1 MNWKKHYE
9 FFLDIQPVDNLE
21 TAESFVRICS
31 RGDCTCW
38 LSASYQIAHLPCYHR
53 SVSYSSLIFF
63 FFTFF
68 ISELLF
74 LAKLCTCDIHIYVH
88 VRYNFNT
95 ISCDSLIQFQSNLDT
110 AYINVENRCRF
121 GFEFDRYRAD
131 FYEL

>member
-1 MNWKKHYE
+1 MNSSSISNRLIILKRRSRSFAFAREVTVLVDYPLLIKLLICLAITAL
-9 FFLDIQPVDNLE
+9 FLIPLLYF
-21 TAESFVRICS
+21 SF
-31 RGDCTCW
+31 
-38 LSASYQIAHLPCYHR
+38 LL
-53 SVSYSSLIFF
+53 
-63 FFTFF
+63 FF

-88 VRYNFNT
+88 VPYNFNT

>member
-1 MNWKKHYE
+1 MNSSSISNRLIILKRRSRSFAFAREVTVLVDYPLLIKLLICLAITAL
-9 FFLDIQPVDNLE
+9 FLIPLLYF
-21 TAESFVRICS
+21 SF
-31 RGDCTCW
+31 
-38 LSASYQIAHLPCYHR
+38 LL
-53 SVSYSSLIFF
+53 
-63 FFTFF
+63 FF

-74 LAKLCTCDIHIYVH
+74 LAKLCTCDIHIYVQ

-121 GFEFDRYRAD
+121 GFEFDRYRAN

>member
-1 MNWKKHYE
+1 MNSSSISNRLIILKRRSRSFAFAREVTVLVDYPLLIKLLICLAITAL
-9 FFLDIQPVDNLE
+9 FLIPLLYF
-21 TAESFVRICS
+21 SF
-31 RGDCTCW
+31 
-38 LSASYQIAHLPCYHR
+38 LL
-53 SVSYSSLIFF
+53 
-63 FFTFF
+63 FF

-74 LAKLCTCDIHIYVH
+74 LAKLSTCDIHIYVY
-88 VRYNFNT
+88 VPYNFNT

>member
-1 MNWKKHYE
+1 MNSSSISNRLIILKRRNRSFAFAREVTVLVDYPLLIKLLICLAITAL
-9 FFLDIQPVDNLE
+9 FLIPLLYF
-21 TAESFVRICS
+21 SF
-31 RGDCTCW
+31 
-38 LSASYQIAHLPCYHR
+38 LL
-53 SVSYSSLIFF
+53 
-63 FFTFF
+63 FF

-88 VRYNFNT
+88 VPYNFNT

>member
-1 MNWKKHYE
+1 MNSSSISNRLIILKRRSRSFAFAREVTVLVDYPLLIKLLICLAITAL
-9 FFLDIQPVDNLE
+9 FLIPLLYF
-21 TAESFVRICS
+21 SF
-31 RGDCTCW
+31 
-38 LSASYQIAHLPCYHR
+38 LL
-53 SVSYSSLIFF
+53 
-63 FFTFF
+63 FF

-74 LAKLCTCDIHIYVH
+74 LAKLCTCDIHIY

-121 GFEFDRYRAD
+121 GFEFDRYRAN

>member
-1 MNWKKHYE
+1 MNSSSISNRLIILKRQSRSFAFAREVTVLVDYPLLIKLLICLAITAL
-9 FFLDIQPVDNLE
+9 FLIPLLYF
-21 TAESFVRICS
+21 SF
-31 RGDCTCW
+31 
-38 LSASYQIAHLPCYHR
+38 LL
-53 SVSYSSLIFF
+53 
-63 FFTFF
+63 FF

-74 LAKLCTCDIHIYVH
+74 LAKLCTCDIHIYVQ

>member
-1 MNWKKHYE
+1 MNSSSISNRLIILKRRSRSFAFAREVTVLVDYPLLIKLLICLAITAL
-9 FFLDIQPVDNLE
+9 FLIPLLYF
-21 TAESFVRICS
+21 SF
-31 RGDCTCW
+31 
-38 LSASYQIAHLPCYHR
+38 LL
-53 SVSYSSLIFF
+53 
-63 FFTFF
+63 FF

>member
-1 MNWKKHYE
+1 MNSSSISNRLIILKRRSRSFAFARKVTVLVDYPLLIKLLICLAITAL
-9 FFLDIQPVDNLE
+9 FLIPLLYF
-21 TAESFVRICS
+21 SF
-31 RGDCTCW
+31 
-38 LSASYQIAHLPCYHR
+38 LL
-53 SVSYSSLIFF
+53 
-63 FFTFF
+63 FF

>member
-1 MNWKKHYE
+1 MNSSSISNRLIILKRRSRSFAFAREVTVLVDYPLLIKLLICLAITAL
-9 FFLDIQPVDNLE
+9 FLIPLLYF
-21 TAESFVRICS
+21 SF
-31 RGDCTCW
+31 
-38 LSASYQIAHLPCYHR
+38 LL
-53 SVSYSSLIFF
+53 
-63 FFTFF
+63 FF

-121 GFEFDRYRAD
+121 GFKFDRYRAD

>member
-1 MNWKKHYE
+1 MNSSSISNRLIILKRRSRSFAFAREVTVLVDYPLLIKLLICLAITAL
-9 FFLDIQPVDNLE
+9 FLIPLLYF
-21 TAESFVRICS
+21 SF
-31 RGDCTCW
+31 
-38 LSASYQIAHLPCYHR
+38 
-53 SVSYSSLIFF
+53 
-63 FFTFF
+63 
-68 ISELLF
+68 LLF
-74 LAKLCTCDIHIYVH
+74 LSLSFYFWQNCDIHIYVQ

>member
-1 MNWKKHYE
+1 MNSSSISNRLIILKRRSRSFAFAREVTVLVDYPLLIKLLICLAITAL
-9 FFLDIQPVDNLE
+9 FLIPLLYF
-21 TAESFVRICS
+21 SF
-31 RGDCTCW
+31 
-38 LSASYQIAHLPCYHR
+38 LL
-53 SVSYSSLIFF
+53 
-63 FFTFF
+63 FF

-74 LAKLCTCDIHIYVH
+74 LAKLCTCDIHIYVQ